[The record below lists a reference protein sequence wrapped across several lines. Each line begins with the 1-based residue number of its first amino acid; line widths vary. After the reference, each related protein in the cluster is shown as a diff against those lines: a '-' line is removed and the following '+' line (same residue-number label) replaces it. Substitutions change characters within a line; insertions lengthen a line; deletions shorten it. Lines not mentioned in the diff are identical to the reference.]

1 MNQDRSNESQSNART
16 RKPGQKKDKV
26 LLIDD
31 HPIVREGLSQMINAE
46 DDLEICGAAE
56 DGRAALEMADET
68 DPDIAIVDLSLKEGS
83 GLDLIKTFKTRRPQ
97 MPVLVLSMHDES
109 LHAERVLRAGAKG
122 YIMKQEATEKVLTA
136 IRKVLGGEVFLSDKM
151 AAQMLNRLVGSGGTI
166 EASPITRLT
175 DREYEIYSMIGQGVG
190 TREIAQKLGLSVK
203 TVEAHR
209 ENIKDKLDLKNANE
223 LLRHAMQHVQDLR

>member
-1 MNQDRSNESQSNART
+1 MSHDKSSELN
-16 RKPGQKKDKV
+16 KKHRV

-46 DDLEICGAAE
+46 DDLEVIATAE
-56 DGRAALEMADET
+56 DARTALDQADDLE
-68 DPDIAIVDLSLKEGS
+68 PDIAVVDLSLKEGS
-83 GLDLIKTFKTRRPQ
+83 GLDLIKSFKARKPS

-122 YIMKQEATEKVLTA
+122 YIMKQEATEKVITA
-136 IRKVLGGEVFLSDKM
+136 IRKVLGGEVYLSDKM
-151 AAQMLNRLVGSGGTI
+151 SAQMLNRLVGTGGTI

-175 DREYEIYSMIGQGVG
+175 DREYEIYSMIGHGVG
-190 TREIAQKLGLSVK
+190 TREIAQKLSLSIK

>member
-1 MNQDRSNESQSNART
+1 MTNDKSSEKN
-16 RKPGQKKDKV
+16 KKHRV

-46 DDLEICGAAE
+46 DDLEVIATAE
-56 DGRAALEMADET
+56 DARTALDQADDL
-68 DPDIAIVDLSLKEGS
+68 DPDIAVVDLSLKEGS
-83 GLDLIKTFKTRRPQ
+83 GLDLIKSFKARKPS

-122 YIMKQEATEKVLTA
+122 YIMKQEATEKVITA
-136 IRKVLGGEVFLSDKM
+136 IRKVLGGEVYLSDRM
-151 AAQMLNRLVGSGGTI
+151 SAQMLNRLVGTGGTI

-175 DREYEIYSMIGQGVG
+175 DREYEIYSMIGHGVG
-190 TREIAQKLGLSVK
+190 TREIAQKLSLSIK

>member
-1 MNQDRSNESQSNART
+1 MSHDKSSEKS
-16 RKPGQKKDKV
+16 KKHRV

-46 DDLEICGAAE
+46 EDLEVIATAEEARTALDQADDL
-56 DGRAALEMADET
+56 
-68 DPDIAIVDLSLKEGS
+68 DPDIAVVDLSLKEGS
-83 GLDLIKTFKTRRPQ
+83 GLDLIKSFKARKPS

-122 YIMKQEATEKVLTA
+122 YIMKQEATEKVITA
-136 IRKVLGGEVFLSDKM
+136 IRKVLGGEVYLSDKM
-151 AAQMLNRLVGSGGTI
+151 SAQMLNRLVGTGGTI

-175 DREYEIYSMIGQGVG
+175 DREYEIYSMIGHGVG
-190 TREIAQKLGLSVK
+190 TREIAQKLTLSIK